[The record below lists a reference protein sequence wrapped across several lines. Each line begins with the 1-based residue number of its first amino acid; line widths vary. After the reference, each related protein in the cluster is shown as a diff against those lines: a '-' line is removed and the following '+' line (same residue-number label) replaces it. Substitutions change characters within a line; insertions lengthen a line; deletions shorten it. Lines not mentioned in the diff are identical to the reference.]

1 MARYQHALQR
11 RRHQVCRM
19 RGPQSRELEI
29 SRKRGSQEKR
39 LYPVTI
45 LPAATKNAVQ
55 ALTSRDIILADEIA
69 AIDETLFLGISGLDR
84 QTAVIIKRE
93 ADELTNRNAIV
104 SPNP

>member
-1 MARYQHALQR
+1 VGLKVVSWRY
-11 RRHQVCRM
+11 
-19 RGPQSRELEI
+19 PEREGLEKMI
-29 SRKRGSQEKR
+29 EGKR

-93 ADELTNRNAIV
+93 ADELCQSQCNRQPE
-104 SPNP
+104 SLKERQ